1 MNKNIDI
8 INILTQEEF
17 CKGIEE
23 FEKREKRDAMYKIA
37 TFIISHYWGKPFD

>member
-1 MNKNIDI
+1 MNKSIDK

-23 FEKREKRDAMYKIA
+23 FEKREKRDAWDK
-37 TFIISHYWGKPFD
+37 K